1 MSPRND
7 EWSESVPDTLSLIM
21 ELQIAVL
28 LALLQKILNRKF
40 WLKNHNNGFL
50 SISNMVVTLAA

>member
-7 EWSESVPDTLSLIM
+7 EWSESVPDTLLLIM

-28 LALLQKILNRKF
+28 LALLQKIQQEVLIK
-40 WLKNHNNGFL
+40 KPQ
-50 SISNMVVTLAA
+50 